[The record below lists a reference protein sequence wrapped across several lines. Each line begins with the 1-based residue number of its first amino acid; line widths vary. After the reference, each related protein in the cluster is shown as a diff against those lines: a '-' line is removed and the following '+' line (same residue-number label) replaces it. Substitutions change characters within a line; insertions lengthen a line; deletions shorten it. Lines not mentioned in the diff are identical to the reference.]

1 MKLDGKSGKKV
12 LIWLHKNAKEVYM
25 PLCVLIVIGI
35 AISRIGVKFALHSK
49 IVLDIA
55 VKAEFTK
62 EFYYSI
68 AQLIFLVFFQLALQ
82 SCYTVMNV
90 ESSCKLNM
98 NMRERIFNTLMKKNY
113 RDVTG
118 YHTGELLNRIYND
131 SNVVVNGIMNI
142 LPNFISLITRIICV
156 FVALF
161 TLDKTITY
169 VSLVLGPV
177 VLISTRLYSKKMKSL
192 HKKCMETDG
201 VTRSFMLEALQNLL
215 VIKSYKNI
223 GNVTKKSREFQKIN
237 YKFNMKRNYI
247 SIVMNI
253 IFYLSVTAGYYI
265 AFSYCAFKVAQGIM
279 TVGTLTAVVQL
290 IGQVQTPFKEL
301 ASCIP
306 QFFATVASS
315 ERLMELYDVEDDRSE
330 QVISGK
336 KIGEGDVLVDIKNM
350 SFSYD
355 GIEYIF
361 ENADF
366 KLKKGEIV
374 AIGGISGIG
383 KSTLLKIIM
392 GIFYPQSGQVEVNI
406 KVKNNAFSSYVPQ
419 GNLILSGTIRENIA
433 FYREIDE
440 EKIVYAS
447 KMAEIYDFIKELPDG
462 FDTVLGEKG
471 LGLSEGQ
478 VQRLAIA
485 RAIYFNAP
493 LLILDEATSALDE
506 KTEYKVLSNIR
517 EMGKTCIIISH
528 KQASFEI
535 CDRIIHIDNKK
546 IVDKG

>member
-1 MKLDGKSGKKV
+1 MKAPGKKV
-12 LIWLHKNAKEVYM
+12 LIWLHKHAKEVYLS
-25 PLCVLIVIGI
+25 LCVLIVLGI
-35 AISRIGVKFALHSK
+35 AISRIGVQFALHSK

-62 EFYYSI
+62 EFYFSI
-68 AQLIFLVFFQLALQ
+68 AQLIFLVFFQLGLQ
-82 SCYTVMNV
+82 SCYTIMSV
-90 ESSCKLNM
+90 ETTCKLNM
-98 NMRERIFNTLMKKNY
+98 NMRERVFNTLMKKNY
-113 RDVTG
+113 KDVTG
-118 YHTGELLNRIYND
+118 FHTGELLNRIYND
-131 SNVVVNGIMNI
+131 TNVVVSGIMNI
-142 LPNFISLITRIICV
+142 LPNFISLITRIIFV
-156 FVALF
+156 FIALF
-161 TLDKTITY
+161 SLDRTITY
-169 VSLVLGPV
+169 ISLVLGPI

-215 VIKSYKNI
+215 VIKTYKNI
-223 GNVTKKSREFQKIN
+223 GKVTKKSRDFQKIN
-237 YKFNMKRNYI
+237 YGFNMKRNYI
-247 SIVMNI
+247 SIVMNV

-265 AFSYCAFKVAQGIM
+265 AFSYCAYRVAQGIM
-279 TVGTLTAVVQL
+279 TVGTLTAVIQL

-306 QFFATVASS
+306 QFFSMLASS
-315 ERLMELYDVEDDRSE
+315 ERLMELYDVDDDRSE
-330 QVISGK
+330 AVITGE
-336 KIGEGDVLVDIKNM
+336 KIGVDGTLVDIKNM
-350 SFSYD
+350 YFSYD
-355 GIEYIF
+355 GNEYIF

-366 KLKKGEIV
+366 KIKKGEIV

-392 GIFYPQSGQVEVNI
+392 GIYYPQKGNVAVNI

-419 GNLILSGTIRENIA
+419 GNLILSGSIRENIA
-433 FYREIDE
+433 FYRDIDE

-447 KMAEIYDFIKELPDG
+447 KMAEIYDFIKELPEG

-485 RAIYFNAP
+485 RAIYFDAP

-517 EMGKTCIIISH
+517 EMKKTCIIISH

-535 CDRIIHIDNKK
+535 CDRVIYIKNKK
-546 IVDKG
+546 IVDKA